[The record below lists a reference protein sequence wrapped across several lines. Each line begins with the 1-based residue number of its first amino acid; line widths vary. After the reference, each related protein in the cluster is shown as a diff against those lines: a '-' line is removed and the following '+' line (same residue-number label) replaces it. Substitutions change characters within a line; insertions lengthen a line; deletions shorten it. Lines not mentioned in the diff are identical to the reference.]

1 LSCSHL
7 FVFPSE
13 RNFAI
18 LRCATLFLGC
28 VPLRTRPSKKLAHKS
43 SEKLAHKSTTKKFKR
58 YKNKTKGEIMAI
70 RNVVQVGDEVLR
82 KRCFEV
88 ETFDESLHTLLDDM
102 KDTVKK
108 EQGAGLAAPQVGV
121 LRRVV
126 VVDVEEGYFE
136 LINPVILS
144 QKGEQTGWEG
154 CLSVKGKSGG
164 VSRPMKVK
172 IRFQDRNGETY
183 LLQAKGFFARAIC
196 HELDHLDGV
205 LYIDKATHIE
215 KA

>member
-1 LSCSHL
+1 
-7 FVFPSE
+7 
-13 RNFAI
+13 
-18 LRCATLFLGC
+18 
-28 VPLRTRPSKKLAHKS
+28 
-43 SEKLAHKSTTKKFKR
+43 
-58 YKNKTKGEIMAI
+58 MAI
-70 RNVVQVGDEVLR
+70 RNVVQVGDDVLR
-82 KRCFEV
+82 QRCQEV
-88 ETFDESLHTLLDDM
+88 EVFDEKLWNLLDDM

-136 LINPVILS
+136 FINPVIVS
-144 QKGEQTGWEG
+144 QKGEQSGWEG
-154 CLSVKGKSGG
+154 CLSVRGKSGI

-172 IRFQDRNGETY
+172 LAFQDRNGEKY

-205 LYIDKATHIE
+205 LYIDKATHIQ

>member
-1 LSCSHL
+1 
-7 FVFPSE
+7 
-13 RNFAI
+13 
-18 LRCATLFLGC
+18 
-28 VPLRTRPSKKLAHKS
+28 
-43 SEKLAHKSTTKKFKR
+43 
-58 YKNKTKGEIMAI
+58 MAI

-82 KRCFEV
+82 GKCFPV
-88 ETFDESLHTLLDDM
+88 ENFDENLWALLDDM

-136 LINPVILS
+136 FINPVIVS

-154 CLSVKGKSGG
+154 CLSVRGKSGI

-172 IRFQDRNGETY
+172 LAYQDRNGEKY
-183 LLQAKGFFARAIC
+183 LLQAKGFFARAIF
-196 HELDHLDGV
+196 HELDHLDGI

-215 KA
+215 KN